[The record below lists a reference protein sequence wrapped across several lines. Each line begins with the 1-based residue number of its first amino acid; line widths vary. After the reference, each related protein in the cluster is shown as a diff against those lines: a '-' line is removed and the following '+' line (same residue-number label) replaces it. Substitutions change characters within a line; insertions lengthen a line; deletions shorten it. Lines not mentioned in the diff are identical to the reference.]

1 MVFHQRRV
9 SSSVDQPGKV
19 VDWPARRAMI
29 RQVLDADTST
39 SAAITPKSTVSA
51 CRPFPTTRKDES
63 RRLNDDLTMQC

>member
-29 RQVLDADTST
+29 HQVLDADTST
-39 SAAITPKSTVSA
+39 SAAIKSKSTLSA
-51 CRPFPTTRKDES
+51 CRPFPTIRKEES
-63 RRLNDDLTMQC
+63 RRLNYDLTMLC